1 MKTISYKFFVLIIFF
16 ILVPLI
22 ALGFISFTVA
32 SRALQE
38 NSRKQYEQMVW
49 NSKERIDERLADRIK
64 RIESIRGSS
73 TLLLFSGFTGVG
85 SNRTSVDNEVYAL
98 QKGNGLAFEPPTQEG
113 DLLNFGIML
122 VHPGNQKIR
131 DFGVFPSEEYV
142 GLDGVVKQ
150 HIYAGGSNDEDFT
163 AKDLTKLNRSD
174 EVWFQEAKNG
184 RVYISDPRPVKLY
197 LKEYKP
203 SEGKHPEKVVE
214 KKLIVIA
221 MPHLVQNQV
230 RGVLMVTTTPDFLY
244 QEMERLKPE
253 HGQAFIINSKGWVI
267 GHSDKSLIDTQLDN
281 SLVQAILEPSMKE
294 ADYNDNSS
302 TSDKSSTSLMEKR
315 GMNTGWTAY
324 QDNLIISRKSQMAD
338 WTIGLYVPQKDIL
351 SAVNTLWSKTLW
363 IIVITLGVVWVGVSL
378 FTRKFII
385 MPLKEM
391 VTFAEAIRNG
401 DLTRNLPVKTEDEI
415 GKLGKALNAMLATL
429 RTATSRIRES
439 STRFTTT
446 AEALRGQ
453 ARTVGIGAEEQ
464 LNSVE
469 KIFTSTRQLD
479 QSIQGLSRDAENLSS
494 ASEETSAS
502 TLEMKATFEE
512 VTELMEDL
520 SSSVNETASS
530 IEQMMM
536 SVREVSKNTHQLLTN
551 AETTYKAIDKI
562 NASIQEV
569 SSNVDHSRKLS
580 EETTQAAVAGQ
591 NSMQSTLEGMR
602 EIKDVVLRSAQVI
615 QTLGDRTEEIG
626 AILDVIN
633 DIAEQT
639 SLLALNAS
647 IIAAQAGEHGKGFAV
662 VAGEVR
668 ELANRS
674 TLSAK
679 EIGNLIKNV
688 QKEALMA
695 IQAMQEGIKKVEE
708 GVRLADVTGE
718 MLKQIITRA
727 EKSASTVS
735 KITQATQEQAD
746 SSRRIMQYMENV
758 THMIAE
764 ITKATG
770 EQQKSSSQI
779 ITAVENMRNLA
790 AHVKM
795 AMGEQTKGV
804 AQVIRAMDTV
814 TEIALRAKNITTDQT
829 REASQIVSAIQAIR
843 EVIEKNLESI
853 KKTTQI
859 ADDLLEHS
867 KGLLETVS
875 QYKIE

>member
-38 NSRKQYEQMVW
+38 NSHKQYEQMVW
-49 NSKERIDERLADRIK
+49 NSKERIDERLAERLK
-64 RIESIRGSS
+64 QIELIRGSS

-98 QKGNGLAFEPPTQEG
+98 QKGNGLTFEPPTREG
-113 DLLNFGIML
+113 DLINFGIML
-122 VHPGNQKIR
+122 VHPGNQKIK

-163 AKDLTKLNRSD
+163 TKDLTKLNRSE

-184 RVYISDPRPVKLY
+184 RLYISDPRPVKLY

-214 KKLIVIA
+214 RELIVIA

-253 HGQAFIINSKGWVI
+253 HGQAFIINSKGWVV
-267 GHSDKSLIDTQLDN
+267 GHSDKSLIATQLDN
-281 SLVQAILEPSMKE
+281 SLAQAILEHP
-294 ADYNDNSS
+294 A
-302 TSDKSSTSLMEKR
+302 
-315 GMNTGWTAY
+315 GWTAY
-324 QDNLIISRKSQMAD
+324 RDNLIISRKSQMAD

-363 IIVITLGVVWVGVSL
+363 IIVITLVVVWVGVSL

-385 MPLKEM
+385 TPLKEM
-391 VTFAEAIRNG
+391 VTFAEAIGKG

-446 AEALRGQ
+446 AEALRGHS
-453 ARTVGIGAEEQ
+453 RTVGIGAEEQ

-502 TLEMKATFEE
+502 MLEMKATFEE

-708 GVRLADVTGE
+708 GVRLADMTGE
-718 MLKQIITRA
+718 MLKQIIARA
-727 EKSASTVS
+727 EKSSSTVS

-770 EQQKSSSQI
+770 EQQKNSSQI

-829 REASQIVSAIQAIR
+829 REAAQIVSAIQAIR